1 MKMRRTWPSNFPSK
15 ANGNLSEKG
24 SVTRACPPCPCPTR
38 LRRARRELSDGH
50 FGQHVIDQSQRAR
63 VHASAAAARTE
74 AATLAAPSY
83 RKVLVAGLAEKVR
96 KASRQNPTVE
106 EVVQLV
112 GH

>member
-38 LRRARRELSDGH
+38 LRRPRRELTDGH
-50 FGQHVIDQSQRAR
+50 FGQHVIDQSQRPR

-74 AATLAAPSY
+74 AATFAAPGHN
-83 RKVLVAGLAEKVR
+83 VALVAGLAKKLCE
-96 KASRQNPTVE
+96 ASGQDATP
-106 EVVQLV
+106 
-112 GH
+112 